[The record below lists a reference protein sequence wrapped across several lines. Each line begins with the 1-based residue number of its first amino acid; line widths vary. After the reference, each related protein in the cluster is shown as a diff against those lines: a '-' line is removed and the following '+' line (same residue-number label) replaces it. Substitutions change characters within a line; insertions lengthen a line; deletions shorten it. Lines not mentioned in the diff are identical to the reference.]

1 MKRFIRTGDGTD
13 DGIGMIEIV
22 VSMFLIALIAIS
34 FLPLLMRTMTAS
46 TLNVKTSSATQ
57 LVASSMDKARVIT
70 PATCSGATAFATASL
85 PTVTDSRGVVLQP
98 RRELVGACPTSYP
111 GTVAI
116 RAWVTESGQ
125 AVVLAEATALVYV
138 TGN

>member
-1 MKRFIRTGDGTD
+1 MKRTIRTD
-13 DGIGMIEIV
+13 DGIGMLEVV

-34 FLPLLMRTMTAS
+34 FLPLLMRTLTLS
-46 TLNVKTSSATQ
+46 TQNTITSAATQ

-70 PATCSGATAFATASL
+70 PSTCSAATTFATAVL
-85 PTVTDSRGVVLQP
+85 PTVTDARGVVLQP

-116 RAWVTESGQ
+116 RAWVTESGK
-125 AVVLAEATALVYV
+125 AIVLAEATALVYV